1 MVRRLHSM
9 PVSELSLAKRLR
21 RRLNHLF
28 FGAEVKLSRWRRKKP
43 VIGLVG
49 FFGWGN
55 YGDEL
60 FVDVWRQFLEPHFEV
75 RVLPDMQ
82 AKPYYSRGIARA
94 VAKVDA
100 IVIGGG
106 DLVVPWSFSD
116 LYWHKHYLTKP
127 VFIGGVGVPRW
138 GNNVEWIV
146 RGMREFFQHPSV
158 KYIYARDPQSRA
170 WIEQHLQPTATLTD
184 APDLVCA
191 LDLPAAVKPVQPVFG
206 YTTRYL
212 DPERYP
218 DRDADYEHIHIAA
231 RRMQELG
238 YKVRHVILGVD
249 AVGLRDREDAK
260 RMLLPDEELVYSQDI
275 SVLSRAIGECTV
287 FASMKFHGTVVAT
300 MYAVPSVV
308 IMPTTKSRNFLIRID
323 REDLMSHYSS
333 AQMPHIVAALPAP
346 IAPESV
352 ETLRQQSTA
361 ELLRIRDAIA
371 TELGVTISH

>member
-1 MVRRLHSM
+1 M

-170 WIEQHLQPTATLTD
+170 WIEQQLQPTATLTD

-352 ETLRQQSTA
+352 EMLRQQSTA